1 MIISHKHKFISLDP
15 PKTGTN
21 YRQNILWSYGDY
33 IRELQHANLN
43 EVKNFFQGSNLEDYF
58 VFTFVRNP
66 WRRYLSWF
74 NFLYR
79 NSPEDKVSPQEF
91 YSFMRSHLS
100 LDPQESNLRITL
112 PQSYWF
118 EHQNEI
124 NVNFIGCLENLKED
138 MEFVLR
144 KIQIN
149 SPMRNKLEN
158 KSNYKLN
165 FHDAYNQE
173 LIDLVAKKESK
184 VIKLK
189 GYTV

>member
-1 MIISHKHKFISLDP
+1 
-15 PKTGTN
+15 
-21 YRQNILWSYGDY
+21 
-33 IRELQHANLN
+33 
-43 EVKNFFQGSNLEDYF
+43 LEDYF

-74 NFLYR
+74 NFFYR
-79 NSPEDKVSPQEF
+79 DSSEDKVSPQEF
-91 YSFMRSHLS
+91 YSFMRLHLS
-100 LDPQESNLRITL
+100 PHSQESNLRITL

-149 SPMRNKLEN
+149 SPMRNKVEN

-173 LIDLVAKKESK
+173 LIDLVAEKEKS
-184 VIKLK
+184 VIQLK
-189 GYTV
+189 GYNI

>member
-1 MIISHKHKFISLDP
+1 MIISHKHKFICIDP

-21 YRQNILWSYGDY
+21 YRQNLLWNYGDH
-33 IRELQHANLN
+33 ISSLQHANFI
-43 EVKNFFQGSNLEDYF
+43 EVKNFFQDYDLEDYF

-66 WRRYLSWF
+66 WHRYLSWF
-74 NFLYR
+74 NWLHR
-79 NSPEDKVSPQEF
+79 DSTADEIPPQEF
-91 YSFMRSHLS
+91 HNFMR
-100 LDPQESNLRITL
+100 LRLVDYANRISL

-118 EHQNEI
+118 EHQDEM

-144 KIQIN
+144 KISIDP
-149 SPMRNKLEN
+149 PMRNKASN

-173 LIDLVAKKESK
+173 LIDFVSNHEKE
-184 VIKLK
+184 VIQLK
-189 GYTV
+189 GYDFI